1 MSSGNLLQAAASN
14 SYHVPSPKSLS
25 HASRGH
31 SHSGSHLDKPS
42 PPLTTFVGY
51 SPIKMHP
58 QNNHYHHQGPNSI
71 YNSRLHAHSQSQSPQ
86 MAPRS
91 HHHVRMSIDVGHSS
105 PSHSVCDGRQRP
117 VSPLVTGGGGGNNG
131 QNDYAVPSLFQ
142 SNSGHTRDTLNNA
155 AMSSVNK
162 TQPANG
168 SVAVSSTSQGQ
179 GNSNSSQ
186 SQSNH
191 THSLSL
197 GTDPLGNNN
206 SAHSQNHLRAVTG
219 GVGSLGTGP
228 ISSSSSGNSHH
239 HRPSVHHSGSGATGR
254 SSSFKKDDKISS
266 KLKKAI
272 QEKVSGKSA
281 TGDYMQDV
289 DSDWCRFSDAMLSRS
304 AEAIRRLGPK
314 IERDIDV
321 AERLTAV
328 IWENLRNPVSNP
340 LVRQDNDDVCH
351 PCKRQYLSMHTGRR
365 CIHRIVK
372 VYKLLAKCGISN
384 QLLLYTAVEKQAY
397 DVVKFLLQEAS
408 ANVNG
413 EYPPGS
419 RMTPIL
425 YALDPS
431 GIFGYIHA
439 GQYKRRNLTYSKEDF
454 MRVCI
459 EEMSSEHDPH
469 AELFEILVATG
480 SNLNVRDPDGN
491 CPVHRLGICKYES
504 SKHVDTKILKIML
517 SCKHFDINA
526 RGAFGYTAL
535 HIYAMKNCEE
545 EARLLVD
552 RGADLD
558 AQNDDG
564 DTPLHIAL
572 KLAHIKIAMILIKS
586 GCDVNRQ
593 GAHGNTPL
601 HYCVQRPDWHY
612 VITELI
618 NNGAIINIT
627 NDKEEA
633 PLHLAVKH
641 PHVCMHLIDNGALVN
656 KQRTDGSTVLHM
668 FARAGNYECV
678 KMMLDADADANL
690 PTVDGEIPLHLAVDH
705 PRILKLLLNYGC
717 DVDKQGLG
725 GNSTLHYCAVTGNLS
740 GIQALI
746 QCSSN
751 VNLVND
757 TGDSALH
764 VATKFPDIVR
774 CLLEAQAN
782 VNLLNCIDRLPLH
795 CAALE
800 LEHCENWS
808 ALVESVELL
817 LDEGSD
823 VSTVDRS
830 ECTPLHYITAFHH
843 LGRSR
848 CSDSTIHT
856 RDFNYDLLRL
866 VQKILETDNGLVNR
880 KDSKGCTPLHIA
892 IENGDL
898 ELTEVLLNHHGD
910 PYIQNKY
917 GQTCFDIAKTS
928 HVKDVAPEIAVLL
941 SSKEAMMKH
950 GGMNSYGMHGMGMGD
965 GCYGGGGGGGGIS
978 SVVVNGD
985 QVLGVLECL
994 LESIDD
1000 EQEREELGE
1009 AVGVV
1014 KGVLDKYGLPPNCV
1028 LGVGV
1033 GGVGIGGVGGA
1044 AGAGGGLSKEH
1055 RETVKQVRGTL
1066 LEEMSPLY
1074 IIDAFLNQSVLSS
1087 GAAADMKSA
1096 GSRRL
1101 QSERLLSFLVCSP
1114 DQMFDLFYNT
1124 LRHTNQSHLADV
1136 LAQHAHCMCHN
1147 FSHSN
1152 NSSSSSHYASH
1163 HHAQTGSHRNTNNN
1177 NNMALPSGAG
1187 MHAATQS
1194 QHTHAANYNMPPS
1207 HSPST
1212 ELLSSSE
1219 NIPPPPH
1226 PNVVGPGGGGIST
1239 QMNGVCSSQMAAQQH
1254 TYSTSY
1260 ARSRAPIPPP
1270 PPPPIGGGTSTR
1282 LGSSSPTNMSGGV
1295 LSIHNPANSLLMRP
1309 PSASPPPTMGES

>member
-1 MSSGNLLQAAASN
+1 MSSGNLLQAANN
-14 SYHVPSPKSLS
+14 SYHAPPISRL
-25 HASRGH
+25 SRGT
-31 SHSGSHLDKPS
+31 SHNSLEKPS

-51 SPIKMHP
+51 SPK
-58 QNNHYHHQGPNSI
+58 
-71 YNSRLHAHSQSQSPQ
+71 RLHRLHSPQ
-86 MAPRS
+86 MPRS
-91 HHHVRMSIDVGHSS
+91 HHHVRMSIDVGTSS
-105 PSHSVCDGRQRP
+105 PTHSGFSPAESRRP
-117 VSPLVTGGGGGNNG
+117 VSPLVTGGQSGSGGGGVGLGMNH
-131 QNDYAVPSLFQ
+131 DYAVPNMFQ
-142 SNSGHTRDTLNNA
+142 NNSIRDTLNNP
-155 AMSSVNK
+155 MTSVNNTGK
-162 TQPANG
+162 SQQPVNGTAVSVGNSSGSGSNNPSG
-168 SVAVSSTSQGQ
+168 SVPNPLHHSFHLNSSNSPLQS
-179 GNSNSSQ
+179 NSNSSPNQ
-186 SQSNH
+186 NNLR
-191 THSLSL
+191 THSFATS
-197 GTDPLGNNN
+197 
-206 SAHSQNHLRAVTG
+206 G
-219 GVGSLGTGP
+219 GGSTPTGP
-228 ISSSSSGNSHH
+228 GGGGALGGGQGGRGNS
-239 HRPSVHHSGSGATGR
+239 
-254 SSSFKKDDKISS
+254 FKSKDDQKISS

-272 QEKVSGKSA
+272 QEKVTGKSA
-281 TGDYMQDV
+281 SDYMQDV
-289 DSDWCRFSDAMLSRS
+289 DSDWCRFSDAILSRS

-384 QLLLYTAVEKQAY
+384 QLLLYTAVEKQAF

-413 EYPPGS
+413 EYPTGS

-459 EEMSSEHDPH
+459 EEMTSEHDPH

-593 GAHGNTPL
+593 GANGNTPL

-725 GNSTLHYCAVTGNLS
+725 GNSTLHYCAVTGNIT

-746 QCSSN
+746 QAGAN
-751 VNLVND
+751 VNIVND
-757 TGDSALH
+757 TGDTPLH
-764 VATKFPDIVR
+764 VATKYPDIVR
-774 CLLEAQAN
+774 ALIEAQAN
-782 VNLLNCIDRLPLH
+782 ANMLNCIDRLPLH
-795 CAALE
+795 CAAIE
-800 LEHCENWS
+800 LEHCENWA
-808 ALVESVELL
+808 ALVESIELL
-817 LDEGSD
+817 LDENSD
-823 VSTVDRS
+823 VSVVDRS
-830 ECTPLHYITAFHH
+830 ECTALHYITAFHH

-866 VQKILETDNGLVNR
+866 VQKILETDAGIVNR
-880 KDSKGCTPLHIA
+880 KDSKGCTPVHIA
-892 IENGDL
+892 VENGDL

-910 PYIQNKY
+910 PYVQNKY

-941 SSKEAMMKH
+941 TSKDAMMKAA
-950 GGMNSYGMHGMGMGD
+950 GNMSSFGQNMPDGAFGPMSASGML
-965 GCYGGGGGGGGIS
+965 S
-978 SVVVNGD
+978 SGQVVPML
-985 QVLGVLECL
+985 QSL
-994 LESIDD
+994 LNTVDNDNDRDD
-1000 EQEREELGE
+1000 LSE
-1009 AVGVV
+1009 AINTI
-1014 KGVLDKYGLPPNCV
+1014 KCMIDKYGVKLT
-1028 LGVGV
+1028 
-1033 GGVGIGGVGGA
+1033 
-1044 AGAGGGLSKEH
+1044 LSPEH
-1055 RETVKQVRGTL
+1055 KQTLKQVKSTL

-1074 IIDAFLNQSVLSS
+1074 IIDALLNESVLNNI
-1087 GAAADMKSA
+1087 AAAEMKSA

-1101 QSERLLSFLVCSP
+1101 QSERLLSFIFTNT
-1114 DQMFDLFYNT
+1114 DQIYDLFVYT
-1124 LRHTNQSHLADV
+1124 LQQTNQSHLADIII
-1136 LAQHAHCMCHN
+1136 QNSTCTCH
-1147 FSHSN
+1147 
-1152 NSSSSSHYASH
+1152 
-1163 HHAQTGSHRNTNNN
+1163 RITN
-1177 NNMALPSGAG
+1177 
-1187 MHAATQS
+1187 
-1194 QHTHAANYNMPPS
+1194 
-1207 HSPST
+1207 SPST
-1212 ELLSSSE
+1212 ELLSSSAE
-1219 NIPPPPH
+1219 NMHGGSSTNSANTPAATGTATGHLNSLIG
-1226 PNVVGPGGGGIST
+1226 VGMSGAQINGTCGLPGS
-1239 QMNGVCSSQMAAQQH
+1239 QQH
-1254 TYSTSY
+1254 TYSSCSNPATVAAAN
-1260 ARSRAPIPPP
+1260 ARSRAPVPPP
-1270 PPPPIGGGTSTR
+1270 PPPPLMHHPSSRLGTS
-1282 LGSSSPTNMSGGV
+1282 SPSTMGNATQ
-1295 LSIHNPANSLLMRP
+1295 LSIHNPGSSLLMRP
-1309 PSASPPPTMGES
+1309 ASTSPPHALPES